1 MAQPPARR
9 CAIWVDTATFMSAQ
23 NLAELAGVDVDSF
36 IEAVVKG
43 LHAQEREDVL
53 LHLPR
58 SQLPRQ
64 SSASRRSGG
73 GADVGL
79 AKSSNGVTG
88 PGWGRRAR

>member
-1 MAQPPARR
+1 MGQPPARH

-53 LHLPR
+53 PA
-58 SQLPRQ
+58 PAAKPA
-64 SSASRRSGG
+64 SSPVIRITEERRRRRRRSG
-73 GADVGL
+73 
-79 AKSSNGVTG
+79 
-88 PGWGRRAR
+88 